1 MTDYRHFLM
10 LTPLL
15 RPQSTVFHWYLPNL
29 VAASP
34 HVVKELCNLQ
44 EQIRDLR
51 FMIQN
56 KLDAMERSVTG
67 AQRYI
72 NNLIPW
78 TTEVHQT
85 LTDFMSGA
93 LTGQEKGGD
102 RKKFRVIGVLF
113 CDDAVSQ

>member
-1 MTDYRHFLM
+1 M
-10 LTPLL
+10 
-15 RPQSTVFHWYLPNL
+15 VI
-29 VAASP
+29 
-34 HVVKELCNLQ
+34 KELCNLQ

-102 RKKFRVIGVLF
+102 RKKFASSSSRGHYEHMNRD
-113 CDDAVSQ
+113 CSC